1 MVVTSGPPTIYSCRM
16 RYVVI
21 VAGGSGTRLWP
32 LSRQGTP
39 KQLLNLVNGKTL
51 LRIAYERIQG
61 LVPDE
66 QVLVCTGSD
75 FADAIHQEIPEI
87 PRDNILGEPVG
98 RDTLNAVAYPAA
110 VLAARDPD
118 AVMASVTSDQIMNPV
133 ATLRAAL
140 KKAFTVAESR
150 ADALVTFGVVPT
162 GPHTGFGY
170 LQRGSRIAGTT
181 DVCQVASFTEKP
193 DRETAERYL
202 ASGQYWWNS
211 GMFVW
216 RCATFLDQLRLL
228 RPDAYEL
235 LSLITADRSRV
246 EELYPQLPKISV
258 DYAMMEPI
266 SQGQGTAQVLAV
278 RLPITWH
285 DVGGFEALATQL
297 PRDADGNATTGQ
309 SVLVDSSDNVVI
321 NSDEDGRV
329 VAVFGLSGTVVVQT
343 GEITLVCPMSE
354 AERIK
359 ELVNEVTS
367 RLGTDYA

>member
-1 MVVTSGPPTIYSCRM
+1 M

-61 LVPDE
+61 LVPDA
-66 QVLVCTGSD
+66 QVLVCTGSE
-75 FADAIHQEIPEI
+75 FGDAIHAELPEI
-87 PRDNILGEPVG
+87 PRENILGEPVG

-110 VLAARDPD
+110 VLARRDPD

-133 ATLRAAL
+133 TTLRAAL
-140 KKAFTVAESR
+140 RKAFRVAETH
-150 ADALVTFGVVPT
+150 ADSLITFGVVPT
-162 GPHTGFGY
+162 SPHTGFGY
-170 LQRGSRIAGTT
+170 LQRGSAIAGHT
-181 DVCQVASFTEKP
+181 DVSRVASFTEKP
-193 DRETAERYL
+193 DRQTAESYL

-216 RCATFLDQLRLL
+216 RVATFLDQLQQL
-228 RPDAYEL
+228 RPDAYDILET
-235 LSLITADRSRV
+235 IADEPARL

-258 DYAMMEPI
+258 DYAVMEPV
-266 SQGQGTAQVLAV
+266 SRGEATAQVLAV

-285 DVGGFEALATQL
+285 DVGGFESLSTQL
-297 PRDADGNATTGQ
+297 PRDQDGNAITGS

-321 NSDEDGRV
+321 NTDEDGRV
-329 VAVFGLSGTVVVQT
+329 VAVVGLSGTVIVQT
-343 GEITLVCPMSE
+343 PQVTLVCPISE

-359 ELVNEVTS
+359 ELVAEVTERMGKS
-367 RLGTDYA
+367 YA

>member
-1 MVVTSGPPTIYSCRM
+1 M

-75 FADAIHQEIPEI
+75 FRDAVREEIPEI
-87 PRDNILGEPVG
+87 GEDNILGEPVG

-110 VLAARDPD
+110 VLARRDPD

-133 ATLRAAL
+133 STLRAAL
-140 KKAFTVAESR
+140 TKGFEVAESH
-150 ADALVTFGVVPT
+150 ADALITFGVVPT
-162 GPHTGFGY
+162 TPHTGFGY
-170 LQRGSRIAGTT
+170 LQRGSSLAGHS
-181 DVCQVASFTEKP
+181 DVCHVANFAEKP
-193 DRETAERYL
+193 DRETAESYL

-216 RCATFLDQLRLL
+216 RVATLLDQLHQL
-228 RPDAYEL
+228 RPDTYDL
-235 LSLITADRSRV
+235 LGTLTEDPSRL

-258 DYAMMEPI
+258 DYALMEPI
-266 SQGQGTAQVLAV
+266 SRGEGTAQVLAV

-285 DVGGFEALATQL
+285 DVGGFESLGGQL
-297 PRDADGNATTGQ
+297 PRDEDGNATTGQ

-321 NSDEDGRV
+321 NTDDDGRV
-329 VAVFGLSGTVVVQT
+329 IAVFGLTGTVVVQT
-343 GEITLVCPMSE
+343 PEITLVCPISE

-359 ELVNEVTS
+359 ELVAEVTG
-367 RLGTDYA
+367 RLGGSYA

>member
-1 MVVTSGPPTIYSCRM
+1 M

-51 LRIAYERIQG
+51 LRIAYERVRG

-66 QVLVCTGSD
+66 QVLVCTGSE
-75 FADAIHQEIPEI
+75 FADAIHAELPEI
-87 PRDNILGEPVG
+87 PRENILGEPVG

-110 VLAARDPD
+110 VLARRDPD

-133 ATLRAAL
+133 TTLRAAL
-140 KKAFTVAESR
+140 RKAFRVAETH
-150 ADALVTFGVVPT
+150 ADSLITFGVVPT
-162 GPHTGFGY
+162 SPHTGFGY
-170 LQRGSRIAGTT
+170 LERGSTIAGHT
-181 DVCQVASFTEKP
+181 DVSRVASFTEKP
-193 DRETAERYL
+193 DRQTAERYL

-216 RCATFLDQLRLL
+216 RVATFLDQLQQL
-228 RPDAYEL
+228 RPDAYDILETIAEDPSR
-235 LSLITADRSRV
+235 LS
-246 EELYPQLPKISV
+246 ELYPQLPKISV
-258 DYAMMEPI
+258 DYAVMEPV
-266 SQGQGTAQVLAV
+266 SRGQVTAQVLAV

-285 DVGGFEALATQL
+285 DVGGFESLSTQL
-297 PRDADGNATTGQ
+297 PRDQDGNATRGP

-321 NSDEDGRV
+321 NTDEDGRV
-329 VAVFGLSGTVVVQT
+329 VAVVGLSGTVIVQT
-343 GEITLVCPMSE
+343 PQVTLVCPISE

-359 ELVNEVTS
+359 ELVAEVTERMGKS
-367 RLGTDYA
+367 YA

>member
-1 MVVTSGPPTIYSCRM
+1 M

-66 QVLVCTGSD
+66 RVLVCTGAD
-75 FADAIHQEIPEI
+75 FRDAVAEEIPEL
-87 PRDNILGEPVG
+87 PAENILGEPIG

-110 VLAARDPD
+110 VLARRDPD
-118 AVMASVTSDQIMNPV
+118 AVMASVTSDQVMNPV
-133 ATLRAAL
+133 STLRAAL
-140 KKAFTVAESR
+140 QKAFKVAESH
-150 ADALVTFGVVPT
+150 ADSLITFGVVPT
-162 GPHTGFGY
+162 APHTGFGY
-170 LQRGSRIAGTT
+170 LERGSAIAGHTG
-181 DVCQVASFTEKP
+181 VCQLASFTEKP

-202 ASGQYWWNS
+202 ASGRYWWNS

-216 RCATFLDQLRLL
+216 RCATFLDQLRQL
-228 RPDAYEL
+228 RPDTYDILATL
-235 LSLITADRSRV
+235 TADPSRLG
-246 EELYPQLPKISV
+246 ELYPQLPKISV
-258 DYAMMEPI
+258 DYAVMEPV
-266 SQGQGTAQVLAV
+266 SRGEGTAQVLAV

-285 DVGGFEALATQL
+285 DVGGFEALGSQL
-297 PRDADGNATTGQ
+297 PRDSDGNATTGQ

-321 NSDEDGRV
+321 NQDEDGRV
-329 VAVFGLSGTVVVQT
+329 VAVVGLSGTVIVQT
-343 GEITLVCPMSE
+343 PEITLVCPITQ

-359 ELVNEVTS
+359 ELVNEVTQ
-367 RLGTDYA
+367 RLGTSYA

>member
-1 MVVTSGPPTIYSCRM
+1 M

-32 LSRQGTP
+32 LSRQGKP
-39 KQLLNLVNGKTL
+39 KQLLDLVDGKTL

-66 QVLVCTGSD
+66 RVLVCTVAD
-75 FADAIHQEIPEI
+75 FRDEVHSQLPEI
-87 PRDNILGEPVG
+87 PLDNILGEPVG
-98 RDTLNAVAYPAA
+98 RDTLNAVAFPAA

-133 ATLRAAL
+133 STLRAAL
-140 KKAFTVAESR
+140 KKAFRVAESH

-162 GPHTGFGY
+162 TPHTGFGY
-170 LQRGSRIAGTT
+170 LERGSGIAGHT
-181 DVCQVASFTEKP
+181 DVCRVASFTEKP
-193 DRETAERYL
+193 NRETAERYL

-216 RCATFLDQLRLL
+216 RCATFLDQLRQL
-228 RPDAYEL
+228 RPDAYDL
-235 LSLITADRSRV
+235 LGTLVAHRDRV
-246 EELYPQLPKISV
+246 DELYPQLPKISV
-258 DYAMMEPI
+258 DYAVMEPV
-266 SQGQGTAQVLAV
+266 SRGEGTAQVLAV

-285 DVGGFEALATQL
+285 DVGGFEALGLQL

-329 VAVFGLSGTVVVQT
+329 VAVVGLSGTVIVQT
-343 GEITLVCPMSE
+343 PEITLVCPISE

-359 ELVNEVTS
+359 ELVNEVTG
-367 RLGTDYA
+367 RLGTSYA

>member
-1 MVVTSGPPTIYSCRM
+1 M

-61 LVPDE
+61 IVPDA
-66 QVLVCTGSD
+66 QVLVCTGTD
-75 FADAIHQEIPEI
+75 FRDAVHSEIPEI
-87 PRDNILGEPVG
+87 PLDNILGEPVG

-110 VLAARDPD
+110 VLTQRDPD

-133 ATLRAAL
+133 STLRAAL
-140 KKAFTVAESR
+140 KKAFRVAESH

-162 GPHTGFGY
+162 APHTGFGY
-170 LQRGSRIAGTT
+170 LQRGSEIAGHS
-181 DVCQVASFTEKP
+181 DVCQVADFAEKP
-193 DRETAERYL
+193 DRETAEAYL

-216 RCATFLDQLRLL
+216 RTATFLDQLRQL
-228 RPDAYEL
+228 RPDAYDI
-235 LSLITADRSRV
+235 LSTLTADPSRTD
-246 EELYPQLPKISV
+246 ELYPQLPKISV
-258 DYAMMEPI
+258 DYAVMEPV
-266 SQGQGTAQVLAV
+266 SRGEATAQVLAV

-285 DVGGFEALATQL
+285 DVGGFEALGGQL
-297 PRDADGNATTGQ
+297 PRDDSGNATTGQ

-321 NSDEDGRV
+321 NTDDDGRV
-329 VAVFGLSGTVVVQT
+329 VAVVGLSGTVIVQT
-343 GEITLVCPMSE
+343 PEITLVCPMSE

-359 ELVNEVTS
+359 ELVAEVTG
-367 RLGTDYA
+367 RLGGSYA